1 MTGGFKCRYSI
12 FLWCFLWCGAW
23 CLFADSN
30 TVTIERAR
38 STSYYTDEATEDEII
53 VFSGDVVISVA
64 QGKSTS
70 RIQADQVNFNRSQGL
85 LYASGSVTL
94 ERNTGSGNPETL
106 HAESLLF
113 NINTEE
119 GIFNSGTVIQSDSG
133 ALKLD
138 TQSQMVVS
146 AELFAR
152 DDSGVIAFKSGSL
165 TFCEDPDPHW
175 KINAS
180 RIWLLPGN
188 EFAFANALLYVGKVP
203 IMYFPFFY
211 YPKDELVFNP
221 VFGFD
226 QRKGY
231 FIQTTTYFIGRK
243 KPSETKDDDSFFSFL
258 NNSTL
263 YKQRREGLV
272 LRNLEETDTEKYPHT
287 LKLLAD
293 YYTNLG
299 GLVGIDG
306 VFTPEN
312 SSISKLDFSLNLG
325 FSRNLYPVGNGI
337 GIYVPY
343 DELGKTYYNS
353 SYFAGLALPFRYR
366 GHFSMNLTKPFS
378 LSIDLPLYSDPF
390 FNQDFLATRGETMD
404 WFNFLMSSGMGE
416 SAATGNSTGEI
427 GSFLWKVT
435 ASISPTIPAVL
446 KPYISSVSFSPGFNL
461 NFYSLTDTSDMTAT
475 EAAVS
480 PNRKSFYPGL
490 IKPFF
495 FTASISGTL
504 FEYPTPEK
512 ATTSSGLIK
521 QVPKNE
527 LNVPD
532 IFLSQEEKEELLAKA
547 IEEESSTDVGEANT
561 DEAKE
566 DLEGK
571 ISSEEIQVP
580 LTEPV
585 PTESALLELSLPLI
599 SVLTPS
605 IKSVDN
611 GFQYKL
617 TYSAS
622 TNFSSEIGYSVPQK
636 TADFHWSDINS
647 TFVYLTVPAQLSS
660 NLKYGNSLLGI
671 TNTLNFNPVF
681 QRHPVYT
688 DESKVQTIKR
698 NDYSAQKMDLSNNNA
713 VTLSPFVYN
722 SIFSGTSISW
732 NTNIRIIRTQFIG
745 TADEPQWEYQLPEW
759 DENSIATHNLTTTF
773 KSQLGKFSQQLSYT
787 AMLPPLRESHSGTIT
802 LGFPLITTSLST
814 GIQRRSL
821 LDKEWTYQPIQQNL
835 NLSLFESKLVLSES
849 YQYNLEDSYPESFS
863 MKLSGYGFS
872 AAYVMQYISGY
883 DYDTLLGWK
892 LKNEKIFQPS
902 HLELSY
908 TSGSSKI
915 LYFWK
920 NRVSLS
926 GNLSTTIK
934 FDFLRPTNS
943 YLIFSPSISF
953 SVYEFLT
960 LTLKANSRNDVIY
973 RYIQKA
979 TDFEPKIPGEENLF
993 IDLWNSFAFWDE
1005 NKRKASGF
1013 KLKSFDIALSHQL
1026 HDWTMSSQFSI
1037 SPRIVTENGKRF
1049 YDFSPYFTLSVVWKP
1064 MNSMKTTIEDK
1075 YGTITL
1081 NP

>member
-23 CLFADSN
+23 CLFADSS

-70 RIQADQVNFNRSQGL
+70 RIQADHVNFNRSQGL

-221 VFGFD
+221 VFGYD

-306 VFTPEN
+306 AFTPEN

-325 FSRNLYPVGNGI
+325 FSRTLFPVGSGA

-343 DELGKTYYNS
+343 DDQGESHYNS
-353 SYFAGLALPFRYR
+353 SYFAGLSLPFRYG

-378 LSIDLPLYSDPF
+378 LSIELPLYSDPF

-416 SAATGNSTGEI
+416 STATGNSTGEI

-461 NFYSLTDTSDMTAT
+461 NFYSLTDTSGMTSA
-475 EAAVS
+475 EAGVS

-504 FEYPTPEK
+504 FEYPAPEK
-512 ATTSSGLIK
+512 ATANSRLLK
-521 QVPKNE
+521 QVSKNE

-532 IFLSQEEKEELLAKA
+532 AFLSEEEIPELLV
-547 IEEESSTDVGEANT
+547 EE
-561 DEAKE
+561 
-566 DLEGK
+566 
-571 ISSEEIQVP
+571 
-580 LTEPV
+580 V
-585 PTESALLELSLPLI
+585 PTEPSLPELSLPRI
-599 SVLTPS
+599 SVATPS
-605 IKSVDN
+605 IKPVDKDL
-611 GFQYKL
+611 QYKL
-617 TYSAS
+617 TYSA
-622 TNFSSEIGYSVPQK
+622 TPNFSSEIGYSVPQK
-636 TADFHWSDINS
+636 SSEFDWSAINS
-647 TFVYLTVPAQLSS
+647 TFVYLTVPTQLSS
-660 NLKYGNSLLGI
+660 NLKYGNSLLGM

-698 NDYSAQKMDLSNNNA
+698 NDYSAQKMDLSNKN
-713 VTLSPFVYN
+713 TITISPFVY
-722 SIFSGTSISW
+722 SPIFSGTSISW
-732 NTNIRIIRTQFIG
+732 NTNIRLLRTNFIG
-745 TADEPQWEYQLPEW
+745 TAEAPQWEYLLPEW
-759 DENSIATHNLTTTF
+759 KENSFSTHNLTTTF
-773 KSQLGKFSQQLSYT
+773 KSQLGKFFQQLSYT
-787 AMLPPLRESHSGTIT
+787 AVLPPLRESHSGTIT
-802 LGFPLITTSLST
+802 LGFPYVTTSF
-814 GIQRRSL
+814 GAGVQRKSIT
-821 LDKEWTYQPIQQNL
+821 DPEWVYQPIQQSL
-835 NLSLFESKLVLSES
+835 SLSLFESKLVLSEN
-849 YQYNLEDSYPESFS
+849 YRYNVQDEYHESFAL
-863 MKLSGYGFS
+863 KLSGYGFS

-883 DYDTLLGWK
+883 NYDTVLGWK
-892 LKNEKIFQPS
+892 LKSEKIFQPS
-902 HLELSY
+902 HLDLSY
-908 TSGSSKI
+908 ISGSIKT

-920 NRVSLS
+920 NRISLS
-926 GNLSTTIK
+926 GSLSTTVRM
-934 FDFLRPTNS
+934 DFLRPTNS
-943 YLIFSPSISF
+943 YFTFAPSISF
-953 SVYEFLT
+953 SINEFLT
-960 LTLKANSRNDVIY
+960 LTFKANSRNDVIY

-979 TDFEPKIPGEENLF
+979 TDFELKIPGEENLF

-1013 KLKSFDIALSHQL
+1013 KLKSLDIALSHQL
-1026 HDWTMSSQFSI
+1026 HDWTMNSQFSV
-1037 SPRIVTENGKRF
+1037 SPRIVAENGKRF